1 MVTVLQRELCVMGNA
16 MKGLKNVVS
25 TLAYLLIKYIIIEL
39 VTRNVIPN
47 TFMKETFGIAMVV
60 AKA

>member
-1 MVTVLQRELCVMGNA
+1 MGNA

-39 VTRNVIPN
+39 VTGNVIPN